1 MAHLKYPD
9 GIVHLCRQRVVTD
22 YTEKPHFVPGKNE
35 AVARI
40 LATVADRS
48 RCSVERDA
56 A

>member
-1 MAHLKYPD
+1 
-9 GIVHLCRQRVVTD
+9 VHLCRQRVVTD